1 MIMVLRKLAMELASR
16 KMQIYFPIILR
27 LLIIIFDHIFI
38 TLYIELMEEFT
49 PLINICIHFD

>member
-27 LLIIIFDHIFI
+27 LLIIIFDHLFI
-38 TLYIELMEEFT
+38 TLYID
-49 PLINICIHFD
+49 FDNKGTNGGVHSRD

>member
-38 TLYIELMEEFT
+38 TYID
-49 PLINICIHFD
+49 FDNKGTNGGVHSLD